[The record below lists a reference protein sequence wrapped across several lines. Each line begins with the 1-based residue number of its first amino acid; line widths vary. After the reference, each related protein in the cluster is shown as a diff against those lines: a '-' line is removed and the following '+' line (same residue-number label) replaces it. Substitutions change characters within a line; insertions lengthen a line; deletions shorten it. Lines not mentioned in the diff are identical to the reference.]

1 MEAIIIS
8 GLPAAGKTTVASII
22 SKRLGIRMIGGTEI
36 LKEMAKERG
45 YNPEGDDWWDTPEG
59 MKFLKERSENP
70 NFDKETDRRLIKI
83 AEEGNVVIT
92 SYTLPWLTKVGFKVW
107 LSASTDSR
115 EHRMSARDNVSVEDA
130 AGVIK
135 MRDVKN
141 IKLYDD
147 LYGIRMGEDLTPFDL
162 VLDVN
167 KITAEEAAVLIIEK
181 EREKAKAEDTNR
193 A

>member
-1 MEAIIIS
+1 
-8 GLPAAGKTTVASII
+8 
-22 SKRLGIRMIGGTEI
+22 
-36 LKEMAKERG
+36 
-45 YNPEGDDWWDTPEG
+45 
-59 MKFLKERSENP
+59 
-70 NFDKETDRRLIKI
+70 
-83 AEEGNVVIT
+83 
-92 SYTLPWLTKVGFKVW
+92 
-107 LSASTDSR
+107 
-115 EHRMSARDNVSVEDA
+115 
-130 AGVIK
+130 VIK